1 MGKIN
6 LNAMK
11 QARKEQEIE
20 TPVPEALEQ
29 AYANVW
35 GKDKE
40 TVQYIEL
47 NHIVPFTDKVGKS
60 QPFRISDDKVA
71 QIKLS
76 AADIGIVTPLIVRK
90 VGADYQIISGHHR
103 YIAAQQ
109 LEMLTVPCVV
119 REITDDD
126 AVKYVVECNIQ
137 RSKLLPTEYAEIYAR
152 YMGMRQDIDMT
163 VQEIADKFGI
173 SKKSLYRYI
182 KILDLTDDL
191 KKLIDEDKLHTDTAE
206 IFCGFSTNEQDAVYE
221 FVQQTG
227 KKVNRAMAKAM
238 ERITQEHE
246 VTSYEDFLP
255 VLEQPRKPVRNKLY
269 SSFAE
274 KYSVNYS
281 EKEWDSLVSEL
292 LTKHFESK

>member
-1 MGKIN
+1 LDWALSPAKRANHGEKT
-6 LNAMK
+6 
-11 QARKEQEIE
+11 ARARTRVVLAKAE
-20 TPVPEALEQ
+20 TTL
-29 AYANVW
+29 
-35 GKDKE
+35 
-40 TVQYIEL
+40 IEL

-126 AVKYVVECNIQ
+126 AVKYVAECNIQ

-206 IFCGFSTNEQDAVYE
+206 IFCGFSTDEQDAVYE

-238 ERITQEHE
+238 ERITQEQE

-255 VLEQPRKPVRNKLY
+255 VLEQPKKPVRNKLY

>member
-119 REITDDD
+119 RKITDDD
-126 AVKYVVECNIQ
+126 AVKYVAECNIQ

>member
-1 MGKIN
+1 M
-6 LNAMK
+6 
-11 QARKEQEIE
+11 
-20 TPVPEALEQ
+20 
-29 AYANVW
+29 
-35 GKDKE
+35 
-40 TVQYIEL
+40 
-47 NHIVPFTDKVGKS
+47 
-60 QPFRISDDKVA
+60 
-71 QIKLS
+71 
-76 AADIGIVTPLIVRK
+76 TPLIVRK

-126 AVKYVVECNIQ
+126 AVKYVAECNIQ

-206 IFCGFSTNEQDAVYE
+206 IFCGFSTDEQDAVYE

-238 ERITQEHE
+238 ERITQEQE

-255 VLEQPRKPVRNKLY
+255 VLEQPRKSVRNKLY

>member
-1 MGKIN
+1 MLLG
-6 LNAMK
+6 LF
-11 QARKEQEIE
+11 
-20 TPVPEALEQ
+20 LCSS
-29 AYANVW
+29 
-35 GKDKE
+35 KE

-126 AVKYVVECNIQ
+126 AVKYVAECNIQ

>member
-126 AVKYVVECNIQ
+126 AVKYVAECNIQ

-152 YMGMRQDIDMT
+152 YMGMRQDIDMA

-206 IFCGFSTNEQDAVYE
+206 IFCGFSTDEQDAVYE

-238 ERITQEHE
+238 ERIAQEQE

-255 VLEQPRKPVRNKLY
+255 VLEQPKKPVRNKLY

>member
-1 MGKIN
+1 MAK
-6 LNAMK
+6 A
-11 QARKEQEIE
+11 E
-20 TPVPEALEQ
+20 TTL
-29 AYANVW
+29 
-35 GKDKE
+35 
-40 TVQYIEL
+40 IEL

-126 AVKYVVECNIQ
+126 AVKYVAECNIQ

-206 IFCGFSTNEQDAVYE
+206 IFCGFSTDEQDAVYE

-238 ERITQEHE
+238 ERITQEQE

-255 VLEQPRKPVRNKLY
+255 VLEQPKKPVRNKLY